1 MYLLGRIVEEETG
14 LEGYDP
20 QVGTPLAEAATNL
33 DLGAASFET
42 VAQLLRTLT

>member
-1 MYLLGRIVEEETG
+1 MYPLGRVVEEETG

-20 QVGTPLAEAATNL
+20 QVGKPLAGAAANL

-42 VAQLLRTLT
+42 VAQLLRTLS